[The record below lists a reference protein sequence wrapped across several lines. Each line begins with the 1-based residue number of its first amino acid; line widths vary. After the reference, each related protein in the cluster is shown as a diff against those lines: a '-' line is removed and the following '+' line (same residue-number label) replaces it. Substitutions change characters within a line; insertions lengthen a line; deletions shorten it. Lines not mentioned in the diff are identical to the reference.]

1 MKKNLSALS
10 LGKNKGEKNDVKA
23 NMLHLSPLVLTLHS
37 CLLGSVELKL
47 KYHTLLSLLSYSAQS
62 RTRTTATDSTGLCP
76 QSATGELAVLV
87 LMTLLSGLRL

>member
-47 KYHTLLSLLSYSAQS
+47 KYHTLLSLLSYSA